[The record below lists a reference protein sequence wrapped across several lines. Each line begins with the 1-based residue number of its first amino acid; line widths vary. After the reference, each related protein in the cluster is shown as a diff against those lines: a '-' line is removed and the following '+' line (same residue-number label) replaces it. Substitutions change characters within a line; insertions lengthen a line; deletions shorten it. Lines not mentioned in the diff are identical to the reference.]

1 MLKKWCVVVSCVCLL
16 LCPAVLAAGADT
28 EQANAGEKAEAT
40 PEAAAVETVA
50 LAAALAQRGRDGESP
65 ALLIAAAELL
75 SGVSA
80 GEAKDR
86 EKETRENEGAGEAGE
101 KADAEAPALTA
112 AALLADARQLAGDD
126 EALGQLIA
134 RAEQA
139 QQGAMG
145 RVPGPGS
152 TVTRVNAYST
162 DIFTETFAGGRA
174 ARVSI
179 SGDGDTDLDLYVYDE
194 NGNLIRS
201 STSYGDD
208 ESVGWTPRWTGRFRI
223 EVRNLGRVYNQYRLW
238 TN

>member
-16 LCPAVLAAGADT
+16 LCPAVLAADADT

-40 PEAAAVETVA
+40 PEAAAVDAVA
-50 LAAALAQRGRDGESP
+50 LAAALAQQGRDSESP

-75 SGVSA
+75 SGISE

-86 EKETRENEGAGEAGE
+86 AKETRENEGAGEAGE
-101 KADAEAPALTA
+101 KADAEAPALTV
-112 AALLADARQLAGDD
+112 AALLADARQLAGGD
-126 EALGQLIA
+126 EALGQLIT
-134 RAEQA
+134 RVEQA

-145 RVPGPGS
+145 RYRGPGS

-162 DIFTETFAGGRA
+162 DIFNDTFTGGRYA
-174 ARVSI
+174 QVCI
-179 SGDGDTDLDLYVYDE
+179 SGDGDTDLDLYVFDE
-194 NGNLIRS
+194 NGNLIGS

-208 ESVGWTPRWTGRFRI
+208 ECVSWTPRWTGRFRI
-223 EVRNLGRVYNQYRLW
+223 EVRNLGRVWNQYRLW